1 MVVADFMAAVEAF
14 TAVGEAM
21 AAVATDNQRSFRRGL
36 AVTSCGPFFFSAEFA
51 PARAGI
57 AAEKAR

>member
-1 MVVADFMAAVEAF
+1 VEAF